1 VGDGTVGRRG
11 GGWGWRGGTINE
23 DPTMKMIDGVTPS
36 PYRATGRVM
45 DDPFEM
51 EEGSTCAVLRHCL
64 RLDMED

>member
-1 VGDGTVGRRG
+1 
-11 GGWGWRGGTINE
+11 
-23 DPTMKMIDGVTPS
+23 MKMIDGVTPS